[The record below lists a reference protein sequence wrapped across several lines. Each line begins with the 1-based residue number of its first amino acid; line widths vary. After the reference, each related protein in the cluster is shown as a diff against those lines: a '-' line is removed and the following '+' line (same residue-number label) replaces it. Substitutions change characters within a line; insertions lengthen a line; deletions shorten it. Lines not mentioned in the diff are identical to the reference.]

1 MLQILRG
8 RVWVHIAIIPKI
20 FYLSNMDRKAVNLP
34 RNNNIELEKWQAKKF
49 ENIKHLDENRNE
61 YWLARELQNVLG
73 YAQWRRFCDTI
84 DRAMVSCKLNE
95 QEPEYHFADVG
106 KLIELGKGGKRDVG
120 DIRLTRF
127 ACYLIVMNGDP
138 RKEAV
143 AHGQMYF
150 AVKTRQQ
157 EVQELYNRLD
167 EDGKRLFLRSDI
179 KQKNMLLYEA
189 AKQAGIQTI
198 YEYAA
203 FTDKGYMGLYGG
215 LKAKD
220 IAKRKGIGKN
230 KEILDYMGS
239 VELAANL
246 FRITQTEDAL
256 TKNGVSNKVTAGE
269 THYKIGKEV
278 RSAIKRIGGTMPEN
292 LPTPK
297 KSIPQLQSEHLKIIK
312 GKKK

>member
-1 MLQILRG
+1 MKKSI
-8 RVWVHIAIIPKI
+8 
-20 FYLSNMDRKAVNLP
+20 
-34 RNNNIELEKWQAKKF
+34 EKWQAKKF
-49 ENIKHLDENRNE
+49 EDIKHLDENKNE
-61 YWLARELQNVLG
+61 YWLARELQEVLG
-73 YAQWRRFCDTI
+73 YVQWRRFSDVI
-84 DRAMVSCKLNE
+84 DRAMISCKLNE
-95 QEPEYHFADVG
+95 QEPKYHFADVG
-106 KLIELGKGGKRDVG
+106 KMVEIGSETKREVN

-138 RKEAV
+138 RKEAI

-189 AKQAGIQTI
+189 AKRAGIQTV

-220 IAKRKGIGKN
+220 IAKKKGLGKN

-256 TKNGVSNKVTAGE
+256 TKSGTTNKVTAGKI
-269 THYKIGKEV
+269 HYKIGKEV
-278 RSAIKRIGGTMPEN
+278 RGAIERIGGTMPEN
-292 LPTPK
+292 LPTPA
-297 KSIPQLQSEHLKIIK
+297 KSIPQLQKEHVKAIK
-312 GKKK
+312 K

>member
-1 MLQILRG
+1 MEI
-8 RVWVHIAIIPKI
+8 
-20 FYLSNMDRKAVNLP
+20 
-34 RNNNIELEKWQAKKF
+34 EKWHAKKF
-49 ENIKHLDENRNE
+49 EDIKHFDENENE

-73 YAQWRRFCDTI
+73 YAQWRRFCDAI

-95 QEPEYHFADVG
+95 QDPAYHFTDVGKMVEMPSGIRSKWKADEVSKMGFADVG
-106 KLIELGKGGKRDVG
+106 KTHKEIRDY
-120 DIRLTRF
+120 RLTRF

-138 RKEAV
+138 RKEPI

-167 EDGKRLFLRSDI
+167 EDGKRLFLRGDI
-179 KQKNMLLYEA
+179 RQKNMLLYEV
-189 AKQAGIQTI
+189 AKRAGIQTT

-215 LKAKD
+215 LTAQD
-220 IAKRKGIGKN
+220 IADRKGLGEN
-230 KEILDYMGS
+230 QEILDYMGS

-256 TKNGVSNKVTAGE
+256 TKGGVTDKNTAGKM
-269 THYKIGKEV
+269 HYKIGKEV
-278 RSAIKRIGGTMPEN
+278 RSAIERIGGTMPED
-292 LPTPK
+292 LPTPE
-297 KSIPQLQSEHLKIIK
+297 KSIPQLQKEQIKTIK
-312 GKKK
+312 GKKKKEKE

>member
-1 MLQILRG
+1 MG
-8 RVWVHIAIIPKI
+8 
-20 FYLSNMDRKAVNLP
+20 
-34 RNNNIELEKWQAKKF
+34 LEKWQAKKF
-49 ENIKHLDENRNE
+49 EDIRHFDEDGNE

-73 YAQWRRFCDTI
+73 YTQWRRFSDAI

-95 QEPEYHFADVG
+95 QKSEYHFADVG
-106 KLIELGKGGKRDVG
+106 KMIDIGKGGKRDVG
-120 DIRLTRF
+120 DMRLSRF

-138 RKEAV
+138 RKEAI

-150 AVKTRQQ
+150 AVKTRLQ

-167 EDGKRLFLRSDI
+167 EDGKRLFLRSDV

-189 AKQAGIQTI
+189 AKKAGVQTT

-215 LKAKD
+215 LRVKD
-220 IAKRKGIGKN
+220 IAQRKGIGKN
-230 KEILDYMGS
+230 KQILDHMGS

-256 TKNGVSNKVTAGE
+256 IKNDVTDKIVAGE
-269 THYKIGKEV
+269 THYKVGKEV
-278 RSAIKRIGGTMPEN
+278 RNTIKRIGGTMPEN
-292 LPTPK
+292 LPTPS
-297 KSIPQLQSEHLKIIK
+297 KSIPQLQSERLKAIK
-312 GKKK
+312 GRKKKLGL

>member
-1 MLQILRG
+1 
-8 RVWVHIAIIPKI
+8 
-20 FYLSNMDRKAVNLP
+20 
-34 RNNNIELEKWQAKKF
+34 
-49 ENIKHLDENRNE
+49 
-61 YWLARELQNVLG
+61 
-73 YAQWRRFCDTI
+73 
-84 DRAMVSCKLNE
+84 MVSCKLNE
-95 QEPEYHFADVG
+95 QEPRHHFAEFSKSVEMPSGIRSKWKVG
-106 KLIELGKGGKRDVG
+106 EVMNMGFANAGKTHKEILDY
-120 DIRLTRF
+120 RLTRF

-138 RKEAV
+138 RKEAI

-189 AKQAGIQTI
+189 AKRAGIQTT

-215 LKAKD
+215 LKSSD
-220 IAKRKGIGKN
+220 IAIKKGLGKN

-256 TKNGVSNKVTAGE
+256 TKKGVADKVVAGKI
-269 THYKIGKEV
+269 HYKVGKEV
-278 RSAIKRIGGTMPEN
+278 RQAIKRIGGTMPEK
-292 LPTPK
+292 LPTPT
-297 KSIPQLQSEHLKIIK
+297 KSIPQLQKEKVKAIHSILS
-312 GKKK
+312 KK

>member
-1 MLQILRG
+1 MNR
-8 RVWVHIAIIPKI
+8 
-20 FYLSNMDRKAVNLP
+20 
-34 RNNNIELEKWQAKKF
+34 NIEIEKWQARKF
-49 ENIKHLDENRNE
+49 EDIKHLDENKNE

-95 QEPEYHFADVG
+95 QEPNYHFADVG
-106 KLIELGKGGKRDVG
+106 KLIEHGKGGKRDVG

-138 RKEAV
+138 RKEAI

-167 EDGKRLFLRSDI
+167 EDGKRIFLRSDI
-179 KQKNMLLYEA
+179 KQKN
-189 AKQAGIQTI
+189 
-198 YEYAA
+198 
-203 FTDKGYMGLYGG
+203 MGLYGG

-256 TKNGVSNKVTAGE
+256 TKNSVANKVTAGE

-297 KSIPQLQSEHLKIIK
+297 KSIPQLQSEQLRMIK